1 MYIYIYTRTIFLIHS
16 PFFSALFQLGTLR
29 MLPLRMLPGYALWG
43 RQAAVRM
50 LIPWFW
56 PWDLEFDFHWPC
68 QIDPGYVRVVCK
80 SGHFPSRPFN
90 MSRACGSWEDIL
102 FADVFPY
109 LYMFLARCCRN
120 ELEEKERQLELKD
133 PCFSADIWSPDSNA
147 HHGSIVLCWG
157 WRLLARTHIFNSYS
171 LSWISLDLKNC
182 FVNNISSQKT

>member
-1 MYIYIYTRTIFLIHS
+1 
-16 PFFSALFQLGTLR
+16 

-43 RQAAVRM
+43 QLPSGANVVN
-50 LIPWFW
+50 WVW
-56 PWDLEFDFHWPC
+56 PWDLEFDGTFICVNKCTFHWHC

-80 SGHFPSRPFN
+80 TGHFPSRSFN

-133 PCFSADIWSPDSNA
+133 PCFFADIWSADSNA
-147 HHGSIVLCWG
+147 QHGSIVLCWG

-182 FVNNISSQKT
+182 FVKNISSQKT